1 METKD
6 IIRVI
11 ITFSHTHYV
20 LLSPC
25 IQYIK
30 TDFNVFHNILHS
42 PDVNHELFKVG
53 LATSIAILALKGY
66 VELYEGK
73 KRNKKVEYDNF
84 KSATHWTILLILIAW
99 ISFHMA
105 LSPVYGTIKTWLI
118 MVAFGFGVLIQSA
131 LMIPVWGQNII
142 SVVLMTYFLQIY
154 K

>member
-1 METKD
+1 M
-6 IIRVI
+6 
-11 ITFSHTHYV
+11 
-20 LLSPC
+20 
-25 IQYIK
+25 
-30 TDFNVFHNILHS
+30 HS